1 MTDDHGFIRALEQSL
16 GIAVIVRSVDSGP
29 PARIEATLMLD
40 SRSSDVAG
48 IGETEAEAWHDLARA
63 AVAWRNDDG
72 MNVRIFGGG

>member
-1 MTDDHGFIRALEQSL
+1 MTDEQGLIRALEQSL
-16 GIAVIVRSVDSGP
+16 GIAVIVRSVEPGP
-29 PARIEATLMLD
+29 PARIEATFMLD

-48 IGETEAEAWHDLARA
+48 VGESEAEAWQDLARA